1 MEPDPKKS
9 DFFPT
14 NHEPYPNFSIGGHNL
29 FHTFLEL
36 PPKKRT
42 SSRQIMSLTLISV
55 YQAIF
60 SSILFW
66 SYLWKNQ
73 ISFPQFMSMNLISE
87 SYTEKVWAF
96 LYYSDHSKTTQIW
109 IQNQNHLLYSKPFTQ
124 VNPFL
129 YKLDFFPINYTFFL
143 YIRFISFTYYT
154 LSWFLPFFQ

>member
-96 LYYSDHSKTTQIW
+96 LYYSDHSKTTQIFLIFIVFSQQVW
-109 IQNQNHLLYSKPFTQ
+109 VFSLQLENFVSLFFHLKYALEKSI
-124 VNPFL
+124 V
-129 YKLDFFPINYTFFL
+129 
-143 YIRFISFTYYT
+143 
-154 LSWFLPFFQ
+154 

>member
-87 SYTEKVWAF
+87 SYTEKVYAF
-96 LYYSDHSKTTQIW
+96 LYYSNS
-109 IQNQNHLLYSKPFTQ
+109 
-124 VNPFL
+124 FL
-129 YKLDFFPINYTFFL
+129 SCLQQHQDSDRSGLRNSNLPLWKFRSRTPEKSDSPLI
-143 YIRFISFTYYT
+143 II
-154 LSWFLPFFQ
+154 LSWVQCDNP

>member
-66 SYLWKNQ
+66 SYLWKKQTSSRQIMSLTLISVYQAIFSSILFWSYLWKNQ

-96 LYYSDHSKTTQIW
+96 LYYSDHSKTT
-109 IQNQNHLLYSKPFTQ
+109 
-124 VNPFL
+124 
-129 YKLDFFPINYTFFL
+129 
-143 YIRFISFTYYT
+143 
-154 LSWFLPFFQ
+154 